1 MSEEE
6 KEEEL
11 VLTNDEYYQYLL
23 DNYYSCL
30 DKEKIKRMPK
40 KDKVVDPEVLRIDGR
55 EIVVKNY
62 TYWRI
67 KRILKKYFGNPEKG
81 GFRLEKNQDTNRTDI
96 GDKENYSDIID
107 NETGEFIFSGT
118 TLKAIRVCFSKV
130 AEIGFPL
137 NDMYDQI
144 FMFRL
149 KSWNEHGFT
158 NFPE

>member
-1 MSEEE
+1 
-6 KEEEL
+6 
-11 VLTNDEYYQYLL
+11 
-23 DNYYSCL
+23 
-30 DKEKIKRMPK
+30 MPK
-40 KDKVVDPEVLRIDGR
+40 KDTVVDPEVLRIDGR

-96 GDKENYSDIID
+96 GDKENYYDIID